1 MTENKISNKDKENKK
16 HHFIFNSSDLMSD
29 KDKTSPA
36 YQLVKEIVF
45 YVFLLLLVLIVA
57 IYNKPSAFKFITNNT
72 NEANQDIKV
81 SKNYNTELDSAIEK
95 IKDGYTLVYAT
106 DPQTGAECYVTKS
119 GINYRLNEQGK
130 PVINKK
136 YVIAKTDSKSSKNDL
151 TEDQIE
157 KAMSPLL
164 TKGQQKDFHA
174 FLHGNGKGNEKYR
187 SDFKSDKR

>member
-16 HHFIFNSSDLMSD
+16 HHFNFNSSDLMSD
-29 KDKTSPA
+29 KDKTPPA
-36 YQLVKEIVF
+36 YQLVKDIVF
-45 YVFLLLLVLIVA
+45 YVFLLLLALIIA
-57 IYNKPSAFKFITNNT
+57 IYNKPSAFKFSNNT
-72 NEANQDIKV
+72 NEANQAIKV

-136 YVIAKTDSKSSKNDL
+136 YVITKT
-151 TEDQIE
+151 
-157 KAMSPLL
+157 
-164 TKGQQKDFHA
+164 
-174 FLHGNGKGNEKYR
+174 
-187 SDFKSDKR
+187 DFKSR